1 MWNELY
7 WQTVSPLFVALS
19 EIFLSAEEFSRLSV
33 STTLKSLHLVYFEEL
48 VVRGDDSWTV
58 EEWNKTVRG
67 QNIVFE
73 TSCPFNNWPSNHIS
87 HLLFNFLQRKTYCL
101 SFLMASTSWKTLT
114 QACHENLWLGFLV
127 VVSLLFEDGLQVYD
141 VKTITLPMPWR
152 WCCLAWPLGNREHK
166 QVNTSKWTQVNTSSM
181 ASWKAWTQAD
191 AASESEST
199 CFPSSATN
207 PNSEQSILRSSCSSP
222 SSHGTSNIALKEPKQ
237 SRQTQ
242 GSPTG
247 LQHDA
252 NVASRHD
259 RSARL
264 MVLDHWSIPLYPC
277 TPLCYICWSVPLYP
291 TIADLHLTAH
301 VE

>member
-19 EIFLSAEEFSRLSV
+19 EIFLSAEEFSSLSV
-33 STTLKSLHLVYFEEL
+33 STILESLHLVYFEEL
-48 VVRGDDSWTV
+48 VVRGNDSWTV

-127 VVSLLFEDGLQVYD
+127 VVSLLFGDGLQVYD

-152 WCCLAWPLGNREHK
+152 WCCLAWPLGTQASEHK
-166 QVNTSKWTQVNTSSM
+166 QVNTSEHKQHGLLESV
-181 ASWKAWTQAD
+181 KQAA
-191 AASESEST
+191 AASEFEST

-222 SSHGTSNIALKEPKQ
+222 SSHQRTKAE
-237 SRQTQ
+237 QTD
-242 GSPTG
+242 TG
-247 LQHDA
+247 KSHR
-252 NVASRHD
+252 VA
-259 RSARL
+259 AR
-264 MVLDHWSIPLYPC
+264 C
-277 TPLCYICWSVPLYP
+277 
-291 TIADLHLTAH
+291 
-301 VE
+301 

>member
-1 MWNELY
+1 MTWVFSCSKLAVWGWITSLWRQNDY
-7 WQTVSPLFVALS
+7 SADALRVV
-19 EIFLSAEEFSRLSV
+19 LSR
-33 STTLKSLHLVYFEEL
+33 
-48 VVRGDDSWTV
+48 
-58 EEWNKTVRG
+58 
-67 QNIVFE
+67 
-73 TSCPFNNWPSNHIS
+73 
-87 HLLFNFLQRKTYCL
+87 
-101 SFLMASTSWKTLT
+101 
-114 QACHENLWLGFLV
+114 
-127 VVSLLFEDGLQVYD
+127 
-141 VKTITLPMPWR
+141 
-152 WCCLAWPLGNREHK
+152 
-166 QVNTSKWTQVNTSSM
+166 M
-181 ASWKAWTQAD
+181 ASWKAWTQASEHKWTQVNTREHKQHGLLEHKQVNTSEHKQHGLLESVKQAA
-191 AASESEST
+191 AASEFEST

-207 PNSEQSILRSSCSSP
+207 PNSEQSILRSSCSFP
-222 SSHGTSNIALKEPKQ
+222 SSHGTSYLALKKPKQ
-237 SRQTQ
+237 SRQSQ

>member
-1 MWNELY
+1 MTWVFSCSKLAVWGWITSLWRQNDY
-7 WQTVSPLFVALS
+7 SADALKVV
-19 EIFLSAEEFSRLSV
+19 LSRMASW
-33 STTLKSLHLVYFEEL
+33 K
-48 VVRGDDSWTV
+48 SWT
-58 EEWNKTVRG
+58 
-67 QNIVFE
+67 Q
-73 TSCPFNNWPSNHIS
+73 
-87 HLLFNFLQRKTYCL
+87 
-101 SFLMASTSWKTLT
+101 AS
-114 QACHENLWLGFLV
+114 
-127 VVSLLFEDGLQVYD
+127 
-141 VKTITLPMPWR
+141 
-152 WCCLAWPLGNREHK
+152 EHK
-166 QVNTSKWTQVNTSSM
+166 QVNTSEHKQHGLLESV
-181 ASWKAWTQAD
+181 KQAA
-191 AASESEST
+191 AASEFENT

-247 LQHDA
+247 LHHDA

>member
-1 MWNELY
+1 MDYKFMTSKRLLCRCPEGGA
-7 WQTVSPLFVALS
+7 VS
-19 EIFLSAEEFSRLSV
+19 
-33 STTLKSLHLVYFEEL
+33 H
-48 VVRGDDSWTV
+48 G
-58 EEWNKTVRG
+58 
-67 QNIVFE
+67 
-73 TSCPFNNWPSNHIS
+73 
-87 HLLFNFLQRKTYCL
+87 LLE
-101 SFLMASTSWKTLT
+101 S
-114 QACHENLWLGFLV
+114 
-127 VVSLLFEDGLQVYD
+127 
-141 VKTITLPMPWR
+141 
-152 WCCLAWPLGNREHK
+152 
-166 QVNTSKWTQVNTSSM
+166 VNTSKWAQVNTSEY
-181 ASWKAWTQAD
+181 KRTQA
-191 AASESEST
+191 AWPLGKCEHKQLLHQNFRAL
-199 CFPSSATN
+199 ATLHLQQTIN
-207 PNSEQSILRSSCSSP
+207 PMFLLFLSII
-222 SSHGTSNIALKEPKQ
+222 TSYIALKEAKQ